1 MMFSCK
7 LFSALI
13 IIFIHC
19 EKNSQTIK
27 YVLVQHS
34 TVALFSVELAK
45 CSLAGILVIKAG
57 KKKTPTEVKQTK
69 YNQRSEKTAVE
80 QINPC
85 VSPMMYKWKI
95 LCDELLQKPG
105 HKQEGLSPCHMLFA
119 CLMVGLGEPHS
130 FLTCCS
136 DFNYSFVI
144 PGLNTFFFSTM
155 HSVFSKLNFDPAHY
169 SQWIYSPL
177 DSMILVWMGSSQT
190 FTWLQSFSR

>member
-1 MMFSCK
+1 MFSCK

-45 CSLAGILVIKAG
+45 CSFSGCTGNKSRQ
-57 KKKTPTEVKQTK
+57 KTTTPTEVKQAK
-69 YNQRSEKTAVE
+69 YKQRSEKTAVE

-95 LCDELLQKPG
+95 LCDELFQKPD

-136 DFNYSFVI
+136 DFNYSFVT
-144 PGLNTFFFSTM
+144 PGLNNFFFSTM

-177 DSMILVWMGSSQT
+177 DIGLPT
-190 FTWLQSFSR
+190 P